1 MKNKRILLVTVGAL
15 LLNLSLFSQSVG
27 EPAPDFTVDLEE
39 GGSFTLSQQTG
50 KVVLVF
56 FFGNGCSFCI
66 SAGPSVEGL
75 FQEHQA
81 NPDFVAVG
89 LDTWNSS
96 SNNVT
101 VAGFAASAEVTFP
114 LAIKAGSVASDY
126 GTTYDRLAVIDQEGI
141 LSHKGSSAALND
153 INNARGVIEGLF
165 SATSID
171 PEMER
176 NTDIAVYPNPAADE
190 VRFSFFTEATGTAW
204 ITMFDIAGNE
214 VQKHYFNHKV
224 GEQEFSL
231 DISALQ
237 GGVYLYRVFHEGKAI
252 TGKLILQ

>member
-1 MKNKRILLVTVGAL
+1 MTVGAL

-27 EPAPDFTVDLEE
+27 ELAPDFTVDLVEE
-39 GGSFTLSQQTG
+39 GSFTLSQQTG

-56 FFGNGCSFCI
+56 FFGNGCPFCI

-75 FQEHQA
+75 YQDHQA

-96 SNNVT
+96 SNNAT

-141 LSHKGSSAALND
+141 LRHKGSSAALND
-153 INNARGVIEGLF
+153 IDNARVIINGLF
-165 SATSID
+165 TATSID

-176 NTDIAVYPNPAADE
+176 NADIAVYSNHVADE
-190 VRFSFFTEATGTAW
+190 LRFRFFTEATGTAW
-204 ITMFDIAGNE
+204 ISMFDIAGKE
-214 VQKHYFNHKV
+214 VQKQYFNHLV

-237 GGVYLYRVFHEGKAI
+237 DGIFLYRVFHEGKVH